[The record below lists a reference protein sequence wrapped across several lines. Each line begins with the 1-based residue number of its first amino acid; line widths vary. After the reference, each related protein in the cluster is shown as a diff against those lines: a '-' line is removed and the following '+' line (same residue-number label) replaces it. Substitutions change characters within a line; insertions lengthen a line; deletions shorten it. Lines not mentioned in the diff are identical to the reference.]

1 MPNAARKYWPV
12 ADGWV
17 FHGYACVLECPGG
30 PTRNTQP
37 TNTQPYNTPTSL
49 YFRPVLFTR
58 VIGHA
63 TLKAKL
69 IGNIREGRVPH
80 AQLFMGPR
88 GSGNLPLALAYAQ
101 YLLCE
106 QRAEVDSCGAC
117 PSCLQM
123 AKLEHPDL
131 HLAFPIFF
139 TDTLKVCE
147 PFLGKWRSSV
157 LEQPYLDADL
167 WRDHI
172 ESENKQLR
180 MGVEIAAEIQRKLS
194 LRSFRGGYKV
204 MVVWLPELMSGE
216 AANKLLKVLEE
227 PEPSTVFLLV
237 GSDADQLLAT
247 IVSRAQMVK
256 VPALRP
262 KELAAALRGVVP
274 ELGEEEAFALAL
286 RSEGDLLEALAMA
299 EKQEEELFIFF
310 RDWLRA
316 CYRKEVVSAVDFAD
330 GFQKLGRERQKSLFR
345 YGLFLIRQCV
355 LQWQQVP
362 ELVRVVGQEGEF
374 VQNFSKL
381 LTDRNAD
388 RIRQELETAHGHVE
402 RNANPKVLFVDLS
415 YRLMGLL
422 RGKG

>member
-1 MPNAARKYWPV
+1 MQRPRY
-12 ADGWV
+12 
-17 FHGYACVLECPGG
+17 L
-30 PTRNTQP
+30 TRTI
-37 TNTQPYNTPTSL
+37 YL
-49 YFRPVLFTR
+49 RPVLFTS

-69 IGNIREGRVPH
+69 IGNIRDGRVPH

-106 QRAEVDSCGAC
+106 QRAEVDSCGTCA
-117 PSCLQM
+117 SCLQM
-123 AKLEHPDL
+123 ARLEHPDL

-139 TDTLKVCE
+139 TDKVKVCE
-147 PFLGKWRSSV
+147 PFLGKWRSCV
-157 LEQPYLDADL
+157 LEQPYLDTDL

-204 MVVWLPELMSGE
+204 MVIWLPELMSGD

-227 PEPSTVFLLV
+227 PEPNTVFLLV
-237 GSDADQLLAT
+237 STDADQLLAT
-247 IVSRAQMVK
+247 ILSRAQLVK

-262 KELAAALRGVVP
+262 KELALSLREAVP

-286 RSEGDLLEALAMA
+286 RSEGDLLEAFAMA

-316 CYRKEVVSAVDFAD
+316 CYRKEVVNVVDFAD

-362 ELVRVVGQEGEF
+362 ELVRVVGQEAEF

-388 RIRQELETAHGHVE
+388 RIRQELESAHGHVE

>member
-12 ADGWV
+12 ADGCV
-17 FHGYACVLECPGG
+17 FHGYAFRAGMPG
-30 PTRNTQP
+30 R
-37 TNTQPYNTPTSL
+37 TNTPPYNTPTSL

-117 PSCLQM
+117 PSCLQL

-139 TDTLKVCE
+139 SDKAKVCE
-147 PFLGKWRSSV
+147 PFLGKWRSCV

-172 ESENKQLR
+172 ESDNKQLR

-194 LRSFRGGYKV
+194 LRSFRGGFKV
-204 MVVWLPELMSGE
+204 MLIWLPELMSGE

-247 IVSRAQMVK
+247 IVSRAQLVK

-355 LQWQQVP
+355 LHWQQVP
-362 ELVRVVGQEGEF
+362 ELVRVVGQEAEF

-388 RIRQELETAHGHVE
+388 RIRQELETAHVHVE

>member
-1 MPNAARKYWPV
+1 M
-12 ADGWV
+12 
-17 FHGYACVLECPGG
+17 
-30 PTRNTQP
+30 
-37 TNTQPYNTPTSL
+37 
-49 YFRPVLFTR
+49 LFTS

-88 GSGNLPLALAYAQ
+88 GGGNLPMALAYAQ

-106 QRAEVDSCGAC
+106 ARGAADACGQC
-117 PSCLQM
+117 PSCLQV

-139 TDTLKVCE
+139 KDKLKPEQQVCDLFTPE
-147 PFLGKWRSSV
+147 WRAAV
-157 LEQPYLDADL
+157 RAEPYLDIEQ
-167 WRDHI
+167 WRDGL

-180 MGVEIAAEIQRKLS
+180 MGVGIALEIQRKLS
-194 LRSFRGGYKV
+194 LKSFRGGYKV
-204 MVVWLPELMSGE
+204 MLIWLPELMDT
-216 AANKLLKVLEE
+216 AASNKLLKVLEE
-227 PEPSTVFLLV
+227 PEPNTVFLLV
-237 GSDADQLLAT
+237 ATDADQLLAT
-247 IVSRAQMVK
+247 ILSRAQLVK

-262 KELAAALRGVVP
+262 TELAEALRDRFP
-274 ELGEEEAFALAL
+274 ELGGEESMALAL
-286 RSEGDLLEALAMA
+286 RSEGDLLEAVEMA
-299 EKQEEELFIFF
+299 SKGEEELFIFF

-316 CYRKEVVSAVDFAD
+316 CYRKEVPATVEFAE
-330 GFQKLGRERQKSLFR
+330 GFQKLGRERQKALLR
-345 YGLFLIRQCV
+345 YGLYLIRQCV

-362 ELVRVVGQEGEF
+362 ELVRVVGQESEF

-388 RIRQELETAHGHVE
+388 LIRQELETAHGHVE
-402 RNANPKVLFVDLS
+402 RNANPKVLFMDLS

-422 RGKG
+422 RPAR